1 MIGRLLIISAV
12 LPAFFA
18 VNVSADNY
26 AFEELLRDPSVSGYA
41 AAPAALSA
49 AHAGGALTIRM
60 KPDGDTNVL
69 TERHAPRNIRIL
81 PDDDIREDP
90 PDRKEVVTIPGYKN
104 TDALRI
110 SDAADIDPQNIIPSD
125 LKAAAVAYYTANKDK
140 LGNLRYLGVVNFS
153 QHSSIARFYIADIT
167 EGTVRS
173 FHVAH
178 GSGSDPDKDGYATI
192 FSNKPNSNASSLGFY
207 LTGDIY
213 TGKHGRS
220 MRLHGLSAANSNA
233 FNRAVVIH
241 RAKYVSD
248 SDIQPGRS
256 WGCLA
261 VSLASIDIVIET
273 LKGGALIYAGLSG
286 AEQIDQ

>member
-1 MIGRLLIISAV
+1 MIGRLLIISTV
-12 LPAFFA
+12 LSAFFA
-18 VNVSADNY
+18 VNVSADNG
-26 AFEELLRDPSVSGYA
+26 AFEELLRNPSVSGYA
-41 AAPAALSA
+41 AAP
-49 AHAGGALTIRM
+49 GALTAAKTGSTAISVE
-60 KPDGDTNVL
+60 PDGDTKVHMW
-69 TERHAPRNIRIL
+69 RQAPPDMKIL
-81 PDDDIREDP
+81 PDDDIREEL
-90 PDRKEVVTIPGYKN
+90 PDSKEIIPIPAGRN
-104 TDALRI
+104 AGALKMYN
-110 SDAADIDPQNIIPSD
+110 AADIDPQNIIPSD

-153 QHSSIARFYIADIT
+153 RHSSIARFYIADIT

-220 MRLHGLSAANSNA
+220 MRLHGLSATNSNA
-233 FNRAVVIH
+233 FERAVVIH
-241 RAKYVSD
+241 KAKYVSD
-248 SDIQPGRS
+248 NDVQPGRS

-286 AEQIDQ
+286 AAQISQ